1 MTRAIPIAA
10 LAALSCCGAWAQPA
24 AETPAFE
31 VASVKP
37 SPPPDQAAGYVISKA
52 DGGPGTR
59 TPTRVEFRNYSLTGI
74 VSRAYDLPF
83 WQVSAPDWM
92 SAAQFDIDAKVV
104 PGATREQYRL
114 MLQRLLAERI
124 GLRVHRGTKE
134 GTLYSLTI
142 AKGGPKLKA
151 HVEAP
156 PPEDRPGPDDP
167 GQPKFDSGGYPIL
180 PRGISMGVLNGKGR
194 IRMADTELAPLV
206 KRLADQL
213 GAPVRDDTGLTGKYD
228 IALFWL
234 ARPAGAEP
242 EADSGPDLPTAV
254 QEQLGLKL
262 ERKKG
267 PVEVLVVDHAEKVPT
282 GN

>member
-1 MTRAIPIAA
+1 MTRTVPIAA
-10 LAALSCCGAWAQPA
+10 LAALLCGGAWPQPA

-31 VASVKP
+31 AASVKP
-37 SPPPDQAAGYVISKA
+37 SRPPDPTAGYVVSKA
-52 DGGPGTR
+52 DGGPGSQD
-59 TPTRVEFRNYSLTGI
+59 PTRVEFRNYPLTGL
-74 VSRAYDLPF
+74 VSRAYDLPS
-83 WQVSAPDWM
+83 WQISAPDWM

-104 PGATREQYRL
+104 PGATREQCRL
-114 MLQRLLAERI
+114 MLQRLLAERF

-156 PPEDRPGPDDP
+156 PPEDRPGPGDP

-180 PRGISMGVLNGKGR
+180 PRGIGMGVLNGKGR
-194 IRMADTELAPLV
+194 MQMTDTELAPLV
-206 KRLADQL
+206 QRLANQL
-213 GAPVRDDTGLTGKYD
+213 DAPVRDDTGLKGKYD
-228 IALFWL
+228 IALYWS
-234 ARPAGAEP
+234 ARPPSAEP

-254 QEQLGLKL
+254 QEQLGLRL

-267 PVEVLVVDHAEKVPT
+267 PVEVLVVNHAEKVPT
-282 GN
+282 RN